1 MNEKTH
7 MPAIT
12 AINTVNYINSA
23 KSRNKTLEKQK
34 EKGRDD
40 YQLQEISNRNTICN
54 NNNNNVKQRNS
65 SLSKLK
71 PIQNP
76 IQKTARITQ
85 P

>member
-54 NNNNNVKQRNS
+54 NNNNIKQRNS

-76 IQKTARITQ
+76 IQKTARVTQ
-85 P
+85 S